1 MAHRRDTTARRQ
13 ELFEEAAAIIA
24 FEYAEPL
31 TLDEVARRLFTSPR
45 QLQRAFAEGG
55 DGSFRSHL
63 CRSPNGARV
72 RPPPRWRDGRG
83 GRPRG
88 RLQPAR
94 PVRQGLPSVQ
104 ASIALSRTASTRASG
119 SHGRNS
125 AAALISLNLEANA
138 QVDTAPEG

>member
-45 QLQRAFAEGG
+45 QLQRAFAEAG

-63 CRSPNGARV
+63 CRIRMERASDLL
-72 RPPPRWRDGRG
+72 RDGATVAEAAHAVGYSQPAQFAKAFRRYRPQSPSAVRYRHAPAARMAET
-83 GRPRG
+83 RPR
-88 RLQPAR
+88 R
-94 PVRQGLPSVQ
+94 S
-104 ASIALSRTASTRASG
+104 
-119 SHGRNS
+119 S
-125 AAALISLNLEANA
+125 A
-138 QVDTAPEG
+138 